1 MPEIINF
8 LDLKEL
14 FGEISIYIEIKI
26 ADEKQRMSI
35 KGLKFSFRTIFKS
48 QVDVTIQTWCSIME
62 ARISEALA
70 LHM

>member
-48 QVDVTIQTWCSIME
+48 QVDVTIQT
-62 ARISEALA
+62 
-70 LHM
+70 